1 MICYAL
7 DAGNNMFL
15 DNQGNISMVSKG
27 AEVVQLVRSR
37 LLFYLGE
44 CSWDTNAGVP
54 YFQRILGKPAQLDET
69 EAILKTEIL
78 QTTGVSVLLD
88 FALEFDSS
96 KRLVTITFEA
106 ETIYGEIVGATIND
120 VRIN

>member
-15 DNQGNISMVSKG
+15 DNQGNIATVSNG

-37 LLFYLGE
+37 LLFYMGE
-44 CSWDTNAGVP
+44 CSWDINAGVP

-69 EAILKTEIL
+69 EAILKAEIL
-78 QTTGVSVLLD
+78 QTTGVAALTD
-88 FALEFDSS
+88 FALEFDST

-106 ETIYGEIVGATIND
+106 ETTYGEIVGATIND